1 MLFSIL
7 GYTFPFYPSNSLK
20 NENFKKRKNLVIS
33 SFYTSVPKIMIIG
46 FTVSEIWYVMDVI
59 VTFHFGLFFALLP
72 PNSPKNEN
80 FKKRKIYLQISSF
93 YISVPKI
100 MIICITVPKIWHVT
114 HVIVIFHFELFFAL
128 LPPSPNSPKN
138 KKLKKFKK
146 IQDIIILHR
155 YTKNYDS
162 MMYGS

>member
-1 MLFSIL
+1 MWWMLLLLFIL
-7 GYTFPFYPSNSLK
+7 GYFLPFY
-20 NENFKKRKNLVIS
+20 
-33 SFYTSVPKIMIIG
+33 
-46 FTVSEIWYVMDVI
+46 
-59 VTFHFGLFFALLP
+59 P

-80 FKKRKIYLQISSF
+80 FKKRKIYLQIWSF

-162 MMYGS
+162 MMYGSWDMVHNRQTDGRREKVTYRGGCPT